1 MARLDW
7 NDLGA
12 IRAKPARLK
21 GDAAPA
27 IDLDDLDAVRAEIAR
42 LRDQRRR
49 INRQLR
55 LLDYHRCRLEPRQRS
70 ARRDAVD
77 SVLAKY
83 AAYHAASAPV
93 VAATPVPKDAGRTVG
108 EAAQAAEAWM
118 ARAKALRAAYGTLNA
133 GMLEAWEA
141 WRADPDAGG
150 MPDELT
156 SASALAAAINGALDL
171 AEHYAK
177 IRDDRRAGNR
187 ERVAR
192 HRASRA

>member
-1 MARLDW
+1 
-7 NDLGA
+7 
-12 IRAKPARLK
+12 
-21 GDAAPA
+21 
-27 IDLDDLDAVRAEIAR
+27 
-42 LRDQRRR
+42 
-49 INRQLR
+49 
-55 LLDYHRCRLEPRQRS
+55 
-70 ARRDAVD
+70 
-77 SVLAKY
+77 VLAKY

-118 ARAKALRAAYGTLNA
+118 ARAKALRAAYGTLDA
-133 GMLEAWEA
+133 GMLDAWEA

-156 SASALAAAINGALDL
+156 SASALAAAIRGALEL

>member
-1 MARLDW
+1 MARLDG
-7 NDLGA
+7 NDLDA
-12 IRAKPARLK
+12 IRAKTAKLK
-21 GDAAPA
+21 GKAAPV

-42 LRDQRRR
+42 LRDQRYR
-49 INRQLR
+49 INRQLQ
-55 LLDYHRCRLEPRQRS
+55 LLSYRRCRLEPRQRP

-77 SVLAKY
+77 SVLAEY

-93 VAATPVPKDAGRTVG
+93 VAATPVPRNAGKTVG
-108 EAAQAAEAWM
+108 EAAHAAEAWM
-118 ARAKALRAAYGTLNA
+118 ARAEALRSAYGTLDA

-156 SASALAAAINGALDL
+156 SASALAAAIKEALEL
-171 AEHYAK
+171 AQQYAE

>member
-12 IRAKPARLK
+12 IPAKTARLQVN
-21 GDAAPA
+21 AAPA
-27 IDLDDLDAVRAEIAR
+27 IDLDDLDAIRAEIAR

-49 INRQLR
+49 INHQLR
-55 LLDYHRCRLEPRQRS
+55 LLAYRRGRLEPRQRL

-93 VAATPVPKDAGRTVG
+93 VAATPVPKDAGKTVG
-108 EAAQAAEAWM
+108 EAAHAAEAWM
-118 ARAKALRAAYGTLNA
+118 ARAEALRAAYGTLDA

-156 SASALAAAINGALDL
+156 SASALAAAIKGALEL
-171 AEHYAK
+171 AEHYAE

>member
-1 MARLDW
+1 MARLDG
-7 NDLGA
+7 NDLDA
-12 IRAKPARLK
+12 IRAKPAKLK
-21 GDAAPA
+21 GNAAPV

-42 LRDQRRR
+42 LRDQRCR
-49 INRQLR
+49 ISRQLQ
-55 LLDYHRCRLEPRQRS
+55 LLRYRRCRLEPRQRS

-77 SVLAKY
+77 AVLAEY

-93 VAATPVPKDAGRTVG
+93 VAATPVPKNAGKTVG
-108 EAAQAAEAWM
+108 EAAHAAEAWM
-118 ARAKALRAAYGTLNA
+118 ARAEALRAAYGTLDA

-141 WRADPDAGG
+141 WRADPDGG
-150 MPDELT
+150 DMPDELT
-156 SASALAAAINGALDL
+156 SASALAAAIKGALEL
-171 AEHYAK
+171 AQQYAE

>member
-12 IRAKPARLK
+12 IRAKTARLK
-21 GDAAPA
+21 GDAAPV

-49 INRQLR
+49 INRQLQ
-55 LLDYHRCRLEPRQRS
+55 LLDDRRRRLEPRRRS

-118 ARAKALRAAYGTLNA
+118 ARAKALRAAYGTLDA

-156 SASALAAAINGALDL
+156 SASALAAAIRGALEL
-171 AEHYAK
+171 AQQYAA
-177 IRDDRRAGNR
+177 IRDDRRAGTR